1 MEESVH
7 TIERISKRDFKPL
20 SRGGANQPRP
30 STSVWNVGKGGWRDE
45 KGFQT
50 GWMKD
55 GGRHREKFCN
65 RIPCNADCRDTF
77 ANFPLFGIESNER
90 GGGGVGTGAFAD
102 RKFKR
107 STYLIRWLNG
117 SRSSLEFS
125 SFAFETFNVAPVF
138 GRGIGN
144 EIHESGPQSSVL
156 QQRPY
161 SQKRIPSNRDGE

>member
-1 MEESVH
+1 M
-7 TIERISKRDFKPL
+7 
-20 SRGGANQPRP
+20 A
-30 STSVWNVGKGGWRDE
+30 
-45 KGFQT
+45 
-50 GWMKD
+50 
-55 GGRHREKFCN
+55 
-65 RIPCNADCRDTF
+65 A
-77 ANFPLFGIESNER
+77 GIEKSFATGFRATRIVATPLPTFPSPALNRTKE

>member
-1 MEESVH
+1 M
-7 TIERISKRDFKPL
+7 
-20 SRGGANQPRP
+20 A
-30 STSVWNVGKGGWRDE
+30 
-45 KGFQT
+45 
-50 GWMKD
+50 
-55 GGRHREKFCN
+55 
-65 RIPCNADCRDTF
+65 A
-77 ANFPLFGIESNER
+77 GIEKSFATGFRATRIVATPLPTFPSPALNRTKE

-125 SFAFETFNVAPVF
+125 SFAFETFNVVPVF

-144 EIHESGPQSSVL
+144 EIHESGL
-156 QQRPY
+156 QQRLY